1 MLIQFD
7 AAVPRCG
14 ADAAR
19 SVAQPGGREM
29 TRTVVPGRH
38 RVAVLAAAAFMLCG
52 LGLTGCGIAND
63 AQSVASNV
71 TANKALID
79 QFAST
84 IKSGHAAAFEAT
96 YVTTGSSQ
104 NTIVYAVKPPDGLA
118 FRENQSNGSGRLDIV
133 ANSSGEYACLPQS
146 ASGPGWSCQ
155 KLAAASAA
163 VQNKIFEFYTPAHWV
178 AFLRG
183 FSLAAGFAGDKI
195 SSSKQ
200 TLNGFSMQ
208 CVDVRA
214 SGTSGTSKICSTAQ
228 GILGYVKVA
237 SDPDS
242 FQLESY
248 SAAPSAS
255 LFKLPPGAKITTPS
269 QGSG

>member
-1 MLIQFD
+1 MTR
-7 AAVPRCG
+7 AVAGPRR
-14 ADAAR
+14 AAR
-19 SVAQPGGREM
+19 
-29 TRTVVPGRH
+29 T
-38 RVAVLAAAAFMLCG
+38 AAAALMLSG
-52 LGLTGCGIAND
+52 LGLTGCGIAKD
-63 AQSVASNV
+63 AQSAAGNV
-71 TANKALID
+71 TASKAIID

-84 IKSGHAAAFEAT
+84 IKSGAATAFEAR

-104 NTIVYAVKPPDGLA
+104 NTVVYAVKPPDGLA

-178 AFLRG
+178 TFLRG
-183 FSLAAGFAGDKI
+183 FSLAAGFAGDKVT
-195 SSSKQ
+195 SSKQ
-200 TLNGFSMQ
+200 TLNGFSMR

-214 SGTSGTSKICSTAQ
+214 SGTAGASKICTTAQ
-228 GILGYVKVA
+228 GILGYVKIA

-248 SAAPSAS
+248 SAAPSAA
-255 LFKLPPGAKITTPS
+255 LFKLPAGAKITTPG